1 MFFSSSDVIAA
12 MVSNEFHVAPMQCYT
27 NQPFR
32 KLSKFLSPTS
42 IKYTEMEKVDDLLPN
57 IEASLHKR
65 LDGEQDD
72 SNLVLQLGSNDVN
85 KLAKCV
91 RIASSSYPNLREIN
105 LNCGC
110 PAINTGGASTYG
122 ASLMKDPSL
131 TSQLV
136 ESMCSAT
143 DIDISVKCRISVFD
157 NTDDVHT
164 LDETDYTYLSNYISS
179 IHDAGAKHV
188 ILHARPAILS
198 LNPVKNRSIPKLD
211 YAVVNQIASDFDD
224 KVKIT
229 MNGGINSL
237 HELSSFQNQ
246 DSTNI
251 HSHMAGRWI
260 LRRPLDLIHIEQSLD
275 NNRIKMD
282 PIEGIERYIDYAL
295 ANTSK
300 FPMSELCLPL
310 YLIVE
315 QLREDYEKEEET
327 LLSWEEMES
336 IYDIIQEGLTQ
347 LGSDK
352 VKTSNSINF
361 KKLATS
367 FKSLVG
373 KKVVNKWK
381 RNRSEL

>member
-1 MFFSSSDVIAA
+1 MFFTSSDVIA
-12 MVSNEFHVAPMQCYT
+12 MVSHEFHVAPMQCYT
-27 NQPFR
+27 NQPYR
-32 KLSKFLSPTS
+32 KLVGYLSPTS

-72 SNLVLQLGSNDVN
+72 SNLVLQLGSNDVE
-85 KLAKCV
+85 KLHKCV
-91 RIASSSYPNLREIN
+91 RIASSNYPNLREVN

-122 ASLMKDPSL
+122 ASLMKDSSL

-143 DIDISVKCRISVFD
+143 DIDISVKCRIGVFD

-164 LDETDYTYLSNYISS
+164 LDETDYAYLSNFISS
-179 IHDAGAKHV
+179 VHYAGAKHV

-198 LNPVKNRSIPKLD
+198 LNPVKNRQIPTLN
-211 YAVVNQIASDFDD
+211 YEVVNQIASDYDG
-224 KVKIT
+224 KLKIT
-229 MNGGINSL
+229 LNGGINSI
-237 HELSSFQNQ
+237 HELRSFQQ
-246 DSTNI
+246 DASI
-251 HSHMAGRWI
+251 IKSHMAGRWV
-260 LRRPLDLIHIEQSLD
+260 LRQPLDLIQIEQSLD

-295 ANTSK
+295 ANVSN

-336 IYDIIQEGLTQ
+336 IYDIIQVGLTQ
-347 LGSDK
+347 LGSNK
-352 VKTSNSINF
+352 VNTSNSINF

>member
-1 MFFSSSDVIAA
+1 MFFSTSDVFA
-12 MVSNEFHVAPMQCYT
+12 MVSHEFHIAPMQCYT

-32 KLSKFLSPTS
+32 KLAGYLSPTS

-72 SNLVLQLGSNDVN
+72 SNLVLQLGSNDVD

-91 RIASSSYPNLREIN
+91 RIASSNYPNLREVN

-122 ASLMKDPSL
+122 ALLMKDPSL

-136 ESMCSAT
+136 ESMCSVT
-143 DIDISVKCRISVFD
+143 DIDISVKCRIGVFD
-157 NTDDVHT
+157 NTDNVHT

-179 IHDAGAKHV
+179 IHDAGTKHV

-198 LNPVKNRSIPKLD
+198 LNPVKNRQIPKLN
-211 YAVVNQIASDFDD
+211 YEVVNRIAADFNGM
-224 KVKIT
+224 KIT

-237 HELSSFQNQ
+237 DELSSFQK
-246 DSTNI
+246 DATNSNI
-251 HSHMAGRWI
+251 QSHMSGRWI
-260 LRRPLDLIHIEQSLD
+260 LRRPLDLIQIEQSLD
-275 NNRIKMD
+275 DNRLKMD
-282 PIEGIERYIDYAL
+282 PIKGIERYIDYAL
-295 ANTSK
+295 ANVPN
-300 FPMSELCLPL
+300 FPISELCLPF

-315 QLREDYEKEEET
+315 QLREDYDQKEET
-327 LLSWEEMES
+327 LLSWEDMES
-336 IYDIIQEGLTQ
+336 MHDIIQDGLIQ

-352 VKTSNSINF
+352 VNTSFNF

>member
-1 MFFSSSDVIAA
+1 MFFSSSDVFA
-12 MVSNEFHVAPMQCYT
+12 MVSHEFHIAPMQCYT

-32 KLSKFLSPTS
+32 KLSSFLSPKS

-65 LDGEQDD
+65 LHGERDD

-85 KLAKCV
+85 KIDKCV
-91 RIASSSYPNLREIN
+91 RIASKNYPNLREIN

-122 ASLMKDPSL
+122 ASLMKDPFL

-143 DIDISVKCRISVFD
+143 DIDISVKCRIGVFD

-164 LDETDYTYLSNYISS
+164 LDESDYTYLSNYVSS

-198 LNPVKNRSIPKLD
+198 LNPVKNRQIPTLD
-211 YAVVNQIASDFDD
+211 YAVVNQIASDFNGV
-224 KVKIT
+224 KVT
-229 MNGGINSL
+229 LNGGINSL
-237 HELSSFQNQ
+237 HELSSFQK

-251 HSHMAGRWI
+251 HSHMSGRWI
-260 LRRPLDLIHIEQSLD
+260 LRRPLDLIQIEQSLND
-275 NNRIKMD
+275 NRIKETD

-336 IYDIIQEGLTQ
+336 IYDIIQVGITQ

-352 VKTSNSINF
+352 VNTSNSINF

>member
-1 MFFSSSDVIAA
+1 
-12 MVSNEFHVAPMQCYT
+12 MVSNEFHIAPMQCYT

-32 KLSKFLSPTS
+32 KLVGYLSPTS

-72 SNLVLQLGSNDVN
+72 SNLVLQLGSNDA
-85 KLAKCV
+85 KKIEKCV
-91 RIASSSYPNLREIN
+91 RIASLNYPNLREVN

-122 ASLMKDPSL
+122 ASLMKDSSL

-143 DIDISVKCRISVFD
+143 DIDISVKCRIGVFD

-179 IHDAGAKHV
+179 IHNAGAKHV

-198 LNPVKNRSIPKLD
+198 LNPFKNRQIPILN
-211 YAVVNQIASDFDD
+211 YGVVNQIASDFDG

-229 MNGGINSL
+229 MNGGINSI
-237 HELSSFQNQ
+237 HELSSFQKVE
-246 DSTNI
+246 STNI
-251 HSHMAGRWI
+251 HSHMSGRWI
-260 LRRPLDLIHIEQSLD
+260 LRRPLDLIQIEQSLD

-282 PIEGIERYIDYAL
+282 PIEGVERYIDYAL
-295 ANTSK
+295 ANVSN
-300 FPMSELCLPL
+300 FPMSELCLPI

-327 LLSWEEMES
+327 LSWEEMEN
-336 IYDIIQEGLTQ
+336 IHDIIQDGLIQ
-347 LGSDK
+347 LGSDN
-352 VKTSNSINF
+352 VNTSHSINF